1 MKLGTIAGD
10 DAAEP
15 LDLAALVAQVAA
27 ARAPTLPPAVQL
39 VVDVAASLSNIHG
52 VRTELERLV
61 SSLLELWLAAA
72 ATTGGVVLIVGGTD
86 DGAGIRLE
94 VLSTSA
100 ATPLPVLPPRLD
112 HGDSLRLILT
122 VVGRHD
128 ATLRVS
134 TSATGTTRLEIVFPC
149 VRANDRAARCRRP
162 TQPLLRAT
170 VRSIH

>member
-15 LDLAALVAQVAA
+15 LDLAALVEQVAA
-27 ARAPTLPPAVQL
+27 ARALTLPPAVRL
-39 VVDVAASLSNIHG
+39 VVDVAASLSQIHG

-61 SSLLELWLAAA
+61 SSLLELWIAAA
-72 ATTGGVVLIVGGTD
+72 AGVVLVVGGTT
-86 DGAGIRLE
+86 DGAGVRLE

-112 HGDSLRLILT
+112 HGESLRLILT

-134 TSATGTTRLEIVFPC
+134 TSAAGATRLEIVFPC
-149 VRANDRAARCRRP
+149 VRANDRIARCRRP
-162 TQPLLRAT
+162 TQPLLRT
-170 VRSIH
+170 SGRSIH

>member
-15 LDLAALVAQVAA
+15 LDLAALVEQIAA
-27 ARAPTLPPAVQL
+27 SRARTLPPAVQL
-39 VVDVAASLSNIHG
+39 VVDVAANLSRIHG

-61 SSLLELWLAAA
+61 SSILELWIAAA
-72 ATTGGVVLIVGGTD
+72 AATGGVVLVVGGTT
-86 DGAGIRLE
+86 DGAGVRLE

-112 HGDSLRLILT
+112 HGESLRLILT

-134 TSATGTTRLEIVFPC
+134 TSATGATRLEIVFPC
-149 VRANDRAARCRRP
+149 VRANDRVARCRRP
-162 TQPLLRAT
+162 TQPLLRSS